1 MAWIKTVPPS
11 EAQGQLKEVYESILR
26 TMPFVPKMRQL
37 ASLRP
42 EAVEALEL
50 LAKRSHFGGTSLG
63 REREE
68 RIALVVAALLKCTYC
83 AVAHGGLMVKS
94 GNATADEV
102 TALACNY
109 HQAGLSAADVVM
121 LDYAAKIALDPERIS
136 ETDIAE
142 LRSHGFSDVNIL
154 DIALNA
160 SYRVFVTRMA
170 AALGLEGEE
179 WFDEIAPPL
188 RKTLTVGRRL

>member
-1 MAWIKTVPPS
+1 MAWIKTIPPA
-11 EAQGQLKEVYESILR
+11 EASGQLREIYEGILR

-50 LAKRSHFGGTSLG
+50 LARRAHFGGTSLG
-63 REREE
+63 RAREE

-83 AVAHGGLMVKS
+83 AVAHGGLMVREGK
-94 GNATADEV
+94 ATAGEV

-109 HQAGLSAADVVM
+109 HQAGLPAADVAM
-121 LDYAAKIALDPERIS
+121 LDYAAKIALDPERIT
-136 ETDIAE
+136 EQDIAG
-142 LRSHGFSDVNIL
+142 LRAQGFSDVEIL

-179 WFDEIAPPL
+179 WFETIDPNL
-188 RKTLTVGRRL
+188 RETLTVGRRL

>member
-1 MAWIKTVPPS
+1 MAWIKTIPPA
-11 EAQGQLKEVYESILR
+11 EASGRLKKVYDEILR

-50 LAKRSHFGGTSLG
+50 LAKRAHFGGTSLG

-83 AVAHGGLMVKS
+83 AVAHGGLMVS
-94 GNATADEV
+94 GGKATTGEV
-102 TALACNY
+102 TVLACNY
-109 HQAGLSAADVVM
+109 HDAGLPAADVAM
-121 LDYAAKIALDPERIS
+121 LDYASKIALDPERIS
-136 ETDIAE
+136 EQDIE
-142 LRSHGFSDVNIL
+142 QLRAHGFADVEIL

-179 WFDEIAPPL
+179 WFEKIDPKL
-188 RKTLTVGRRL
+188 RETLTVGRRL

>member
-1 MAWIKTVPPS
+1 
-11 EAQGQLKEVYESILR
+11 
-26 TMPFVPKMRQL
+26 
-37 ASLRP
+37 
-42 EAVEALEL
+42 
-50 LAKRSHFGGTSLG
+50 
-63 REREE
+63 
-68 RIALVVAALLKCTYC
+68 
-83 AVAHGGLMVKS
+83 MVK
-94 GNATADEV
+94 GGKATAAEV

-109 HQAGLSAADVVM
+109 HTAGLSAADVAM
-121 LDYAAKIALDPERIS
+121 LDYAAEIALDPERIS

-179 WFDEIAPPL
+179 WFAEIAAPL
-188 RKTLTVGRRL
+188 RETLTVGRRL

>member
-1 MAWIKTVPPS
+1 MAWIKTIAPG
-11 EAQGQLKEVYESILR
+11 EATGRLKEVYDDILR

-50 LAKRSHFGGTSLG
+50 LAKRAHFGGTSLG

-83 AVAHGGLMVKS
+83 AVAHGGLMVAGGKAS
-94 GNATADEV
+94 AHEV

-109 HQAGLSAADVVM
+109 HDAGLPPADVAM
-121 LDYAAKIALDPERIS
+121 LDYASKIALDPESLS
-136 ETDIAE
+136 ETDIE
-142 LRSHGFSDVNIL
+142 DLRKLGFSDVNIL

-160 SYRVFVTRMA
+160 CYRVFVTRMA

-179 WFDEIAPPL
+179 WFEKIDSRL
-188 RKTLTVGRRL
+188 RETLTVGRRL